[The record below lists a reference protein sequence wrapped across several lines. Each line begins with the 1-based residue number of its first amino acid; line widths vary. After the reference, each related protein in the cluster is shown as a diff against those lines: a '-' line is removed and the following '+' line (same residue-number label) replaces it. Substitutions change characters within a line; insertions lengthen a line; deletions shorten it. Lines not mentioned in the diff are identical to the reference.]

1 MVCYSTTML
10 VHSCAVCVT
19 SDMAVSV
26 GNMDGTAE
34 SGSAFASYCMD
45 FYGETTAQHST
56 DMSVIA

>member
-1 MVCYSTTML
+1 ML